1 MTIDSPSTQMHRQAE
16 SRASCRGSPLFW
28 TRLALALTLLGMGHC
43 LAATGPALRIGV
55 AQVMPF
61 HDLRTLSKWANYLG
75 RKLDRPV
82 HFVHR
87 RSHTEI
93 VDLLMQGRLDVA
105 WICPDHYLRHQ
116 ERVGMIAGP
125 MAQGRQD
132 FQLLMLAP
140 ARGMPDL
147 QGLLDLHGKVIAF
160 AEPDTNLGSA
170 VVERALVRLGA
181 EPQGFFRRVIYTG
194 DHARVIRAVGDGIAH
209 AGAVMDQ
216 SWAAV
221 QASDPRLAKGLR
233 VIWRSGWRPLPPLVG
248 APALSGDSASALRM
262 ALTEMQDDGE
272 GRALLSALGFERF
285 VIPDPE
291 HYRAGAETTESAACA
306 E

>member
-1 MTIDSPSTQMHRQAE
+1 MTIN
-16 SRASCRGSPLFW
+16 SPLAPVQLQPSNRARCPRRTRAW
-28 TRLALALTLLGMGHC
+28 TWLALALLAVGDC
-43 LAATGPALRIGV
+43 LAVTGPALRIGV

-61 HDLRTLSKWANYLG
+61 HDLGTLSQWANYLG

-125 MAQGRQD
+125 MTQGRQD
-132 FQLLMLAP
+132 FQLLVLAP
-140 ARGMPDL
+140 ARGTPDL
-147 QGLLDLHGKVIAF
+147 QGLLDLDGKVIAF
-160 AEPDTNLGSA
+160 AERDSNLGSA
-170 VVERALVRLGA
+170 VVERALIRLGA

-194 DHARVIRAVGDGIAH
+194 DHARVIRAVADGIAH

-216 SWAAV
+216 AWASA
-221 QASDPRLAKGLR
+221 QTSDPRLAKGLR

-248 APALSGDSASALRM
+248 APALAGDTASALRVV
-262 ALTEMQDDGE
+262 LTEMQDDDE
-272 GRALLSALGFERF
+272 GRALLAALGFDRF
-285 VIPDPE
+285 VIPDPA
-291 HYRAGAETTESAACA
+291 HYRADAEGAEASACA

>member
-1 MTIDSPSTQMHRQAE
+1 MTINSPSTQMRRQTG
-16 SRASCRGSPLFW
+16 SRANPPQSKLRW
-28 TRLALALTLLGMGHC
+28 ARLALALALLAMGHC

-55 AQVMPF
+55 ALVMPF
-61 HDLRTLSKWANYLG
+61 HDLRTLSEWAGYLG
-75 RKLDRPV
+75 RKLNRPV

-105 WICPDHYLRHQ
+105 WICPDHYRRHG
-116 ERVGMIAGP
+116 ERVGLIAGP

-132 FQLLMLAP
+132 FQLLVLAP
-140 ARGMPDL
+140 ARGMPEL
-147 QGLLDLHGKVIAF
+147 HGLLDLRGKVIAF

-170 VVERALVRLGA
+170 VVERALVGLGA

-194 DHARVIRAVGDGIAH
+194 DHARVIRAVAGGIAH

-216 SWAAV
+216 SWTAF
-221 QASDPRLAKGLR
+221 QASDPRLADSLR

-248 APALSGDSASALRM
+248 APTLSADTASALQM
-262 ALTEMQDDGE
+262 ALTDMQDDDE
-272 GRALLSALGFERF
+272 GRALLAALGFDRF

-291 HYRAGAETTESAACA
+291 HYRADAEGAEASTCA